1 MTHLL
6 LILGKGMQKQL
17 QQNIKVYTVTVGFFL
32 AGAVHKGSLRCTHDV
47 DAYTLQVP
55 LMSNKARDFYH
66 IQDELNLA
74 WRYLTPS
81 QASSSIELDALTTEI
96 ESISKS
102 LESCSPE
109 VEKFIDLTH
118 QKILL
123 LEAAL
128 QSVVVRKDEV
138 RDLIELVKRRVEV
151 SLSSSGMGFFS
162 QESIDED
169 AVIEIVLHLDTVD
182 KELNLEASVL
192 ESRVS
197 ADSENPG
204 FWIRTRFTRKQ
215 DQKIDLLLAHVSQ
228 RQIEKL
234 ERKSKVIATI

>member
-1 MTHLL
+1 MNR
-6 LILGKGMQKQL
+6 KG
-17 QQNIKVYTVTVGFFL
+17 
-32 AGAVHKGSLRCTHDV
+32 
-47 DAYTLQVP
+47 
-55 LMSNKARDFYH
+55 RDFYH

-74 WRYLTPS
+74 WRYLARS
-81 QASSSIELDALTTEI
+81 RVSASIELDALSTEI
-96 ESISKS
+96 DSISES
-102 LESCSPE
+102 LRSYSPE
-109 VEKFIDLTH
+109 VDEFIDLTH
-118 QKILL
+118 QKISL

-128 QSVVVRKDEV
+128 QTEFVHTYEV
-138 RDLIELVKRRVEV
+138 SDLIELVTRRVEV

-162 QESIDED
+162 QDSIDED
-169 AVIEIVLHLDTVD
+169 AVIEIVLYLDTVD

-204 FWIRTRFTRKQ
+204 FWVRTRFTRKQ

-234 ERKSKVIATI
+234 QRKSKVIVPS

>member
-1 MTHLL
+1 
-6 LILGKGMQKQL
+6 
-17 QQNIKVYTVTVGFFL
+17 
-32 AGAVHKGSLRCTHDV
+32 
-47 DAYTLQVP
+47 
-55 LMSNKARDFYH
+55 MSSKARDFYH
-66 IQDELNLA
+66 TQDELNLA
-74 WRYLTPS
+74 WRYLARS
-81 QASSSIELDALTTEI
+81 RVSASIELDTLSTEI

-102 LESCSPE
+102 LRSHSPE
-109 VEKFIDLTH
+109 VDKFINLTN
-118 QKILL
+118 QKISL

-128 QSVVVRKDEV
+128 QTEVVRTDEA

-169 AVIEIVLHLDTVD
+169 AVIEIALYLDTVD
-182 KELNLEASVL
+182 KELNLEAFVL
-192 ESRVS
+192 ETRVS

-204 FWIRTRFTRKQ
+204 FWVRTRFTRQQ

-234 ERKSKVIATI
+234 ERKSKVILPS